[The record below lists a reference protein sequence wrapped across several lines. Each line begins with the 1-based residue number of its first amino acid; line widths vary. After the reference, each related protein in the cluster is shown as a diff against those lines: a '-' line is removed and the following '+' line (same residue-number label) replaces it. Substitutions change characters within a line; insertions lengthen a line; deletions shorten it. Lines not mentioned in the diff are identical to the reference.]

1 MATNKKQE
9 YEAAREELRRTIKT
23 SLEWRL
29 RILQTEINNYY
40 CADAD
45 HDYKQKRMW
54 LDSVISNIDGIS
66 HRFKMLQELVDNN
79 DIK

>member
-1 MATNKKQE
+1 MTTTAKQE

-40 CADAD
+40 RADAD

-66 HRFKMLQELVDNN
+66 HRFKMLQELVDNK